1 MTIGKNAIAASVLL
15 LAYASL
21 AGAASITVNTATRYQ
36 AIEGFGGGAV
46 YYTNWISAHPYKAE
60 IYDTVFTGLGLSYLR
75 IGNWDQDSTKTD
87 ALTQTAEIV
96 QAGKSRL
103 GSRMKVLMSSWTPPA
118 SLKAN
123 NNIKG
128 GTSNNTLKKVNNA
141 YVYDQF
147 AHWWARSLAHYAAAG
162 VVPDVISIQNEPDMN
177 PSYEGMMLAKSQGDT
192 AGYPQALAA
201 VHDTLA
207 KMATRPR
214 IFGPEPLG
222 IGYSNFQG
230 YMNALDASDLDGYA
244 YHLYHGNNATQNE
257 KYQDLDGFN
266 TILQTLASSYSTKP
280 ALMTEFCPMRSP
292 AQTQGSDLLSLARLI
307 RNALVHGNTVGYIN
321 WELIYADWRDPQEN
335 ISQMIH
341 MENPWVAVADR
352 PTKWKYPKGY
362 TIGPEFHGMRHF
374 SKFITPGWNRISST
388 SSDAAVPVVAFA
400 STDNDSLTL
409 VAINTAN
416 ASKSLAFAPTG
427 FVLSEAWQSQS
438 GGPYSEKLATTSS
451 QTSWTLPDS
460 SLLTLVWVKAT
471 ASSSS
476 SSSLSSSSSS
486 VVSSSSSSV
495 SASSSSSGISSSSA
509 GNTGT
514 SSGTQL
520 SSSSSAST
528 SNRITQ
534 NIVNEQPAF
543 YRVCDLAGHVLM
555 TSQQRPEQ
563 LPRGLWMIES
573 LRANGSRI
581 AVQLR
586 HEWE

>member
-1 MTIGKNAIAASVLL
+1 MTICKNAIGAGVLL
-15 LAYASL
+15 LAWANLAS
-21 AGAASITVNTATRYQ
+21 AANITVNTATRYQ
-36 AIEGFGGGAV
+36 TIEGFGGGAV

-103 GSRMKVLMSSWTPPA
+103 GARMKVLMSSWSAPA

-128 GTSNNTLKKVNNA
+128 GTSDNTLKKVNNA

-162 VVPDVISIQNEPDMN
+162 VLPDVISIQNEPDMN
-177 PSYEGMMLAKSQGDT
+177 PTYEGMLLGKTEGTT

-222 IGYSNFQG
+222 IGNSNFQG

-244 YHLYHGNNATQNE
+244 YHFYHGNTAPDNE
-257 KYQDLDGFN
+257 KYQDVDGFN
-266 TILQTLASSYSTKP
+266 TILQTLAANYSTKP

-292 AQTQGSDLLSLARLI
+292 AQTRGSDLLSLARLI
-307 RNALVHGNTVGYIN
+307 RNALVSGNTVGYIN
-321 WELIYADWRDPQEN
+321 WELIYADWRDPQIN
-335 ISQMIH
+335 VSQMIH
-341 MENPWVAVADR
+341 MENPWVAAADR
-352 PTKWKYPKGY
+352 PSQWKYAKGY
-362 TIGPEFHGMRHF
+362 TIGPEFHGMRHY
-374 SKFITPGWNRISST
+374 SKFITPGWKRIAST
-388 SSDAAVPVVAFA
+388 SSDAAVLGVAFA

-476 SSSLSSSSSS
+476 SSSSSSSAKN
-486 VVSSSSSSV
+486 SSSSV
-495 SASSSSSGISSSSA
+495 SAPSSSSGLSSSSA

-520 SSSSSAST
+520 PSSSSAST
-528 SNRITQ
+528 NNRIAQ

-543 YRVCDLAGHVLM
+543 YRVCDLAGHVLL
-555 TSQQRPEQ
+555 TSQQRPEH
-563 LPRGLWMIES
+563 LPRGLWVIES
-573 LRANGSRI
+573 LRSNGSRI

-586 HEWE
+586 HEWK